1 MVSTE
6 IELEAAAS
14 GRAPGHRGDPQA
26 GARALAVRG
35 RPLPHP
41 E

>member
-6 IELEAAAS
+6 IELEAATP
-14 GRAPGHRGDPQA
+14 GRAPRHRGDPQA
-26 GARALAVRG
+26 GAGALAVRG
-35 RPLPHP
+35 WIMPHT